1 MLMHLFPRNI
11 TCDAGRAR
19 KPLQESNPVF
29 CAGQGRSAHPNHP
42 RISPRV
48 GWESNEGEQNSS
60 TAGAQI
66 ILKQLKSAVFFRRYI
81 LRFNIWIKMH
91 LGQKITNIQMR
102 FRAVNG
108 RKCLLLDLPRKREFP
123 NPFTVTQNFPLLTLM
138 QNTKVLRLT
147 DI

>member
-1 MLMHLFPRNI
+1 M
-11 TCDAGRAR
+11 
-19 KPLQESNPVF
+19 
-29 CAGQGRSAHPNHP
+29 
-42 RISPRV
+42 
-48 GWESNEGEQNSS
+48 
-60 TAGAQI
+60 
-66 ILKQLKSAVFFRRYI
+66 FFRRYV
-81 LRFNIWIKMH
+81 LRFNVWIKMH

-108 RKCLLLDLPRKREFP
+108 RKCLLLDLPRKREIP